1 MNSKNNYKFDFLKS
15 TVLADP
21 DAQAEEVSIW
31 LDMNVQTWHGLF
43 NIIKCI
49 YDNAQTKSDKLVK
62 VNDIYRY
69 MSEMMFRNMFKA
81 AFISKSLDR
90 FILDKK
96 FLDAVKKLQSYTKAH
111 IKEKVKGRAIAFV
124 SNKHLDMFE
133 TLSELV
139 ERIEEQIKRS

>member
-1 MNSKNNYKFDFLKS
+1 MNNKNKYEFDFLKS
-15 TVLADP
+15 TVLADQ

-62 VNDIYRY
+62 VNDIYRH
-69 MSEMMFRNMFKA
+69 MSELMFRNMFKA

-96 FLDAVKKLQSYTKAH
+96 FIDAVKKLQSHAKDH
-111 IKEKVKGRAIAFV
+111 IKEKVKGRAITFV

-133 TLSELV
+133 TLSELL
-139 ERIEEQIKRS
+139 ERIEERINRS

>member
-1 MNSKNNYKFDFLKS
+1 MNNKNNYKFDFLKS
-15 TVLADP
+15 TVLTDP
-21 DAQAEEVSIW
+21 DAQVEEVSIW
-31 LDMNVQTWHGLF
+31 LDMNVQTWRGLF

-62 VNDIYRY
+62 VNGIYRH
-69 MSEMMFRNMFKA
+69 MSEMMFRNVFKA

-96 FLDAVKKLQSYTKAH
+96 FLDAVKKLQSYTKTH

-139 ERIEEQIKRS
+139 ERIEEQVKRS